1 MLFSSSDPSARLF
14 CPHACRDVLEE
25 YHSLWPGTVSAFSD
39 FPYDLTWDIKLTY
52 IHRIHPNLIIIVVCK
67 YYHPPQTLSRNKIS
81 LLQHVTARLTEGLG
95 TRISMKRTPL
105 LKCPYD
111 QIFGRPHFYIFVKS
125 MTFLLNFLKSKF
137 EVLTS
142 MESYLF
148 RRFLYKII
156 RPPLIKHVP
165 EVTSKLKTT
174 WLIILI

>member
-1 MLFSSSDPSARLF
+1 MVSLL
-14 CPHACRDVLEE
+14 LL
-25 YHSLWPGTVSAFSD
+25 HSLIMGKTVSSMG
-39 FPYDLTWDIKLTY
+39 LGT
-52 IHRIHPNLIIIVVCK
+52 
-67 YYHPPQTLSRNKIS
+67 
-81 LLQHVTARLTEGLG
+81 RLTEGLG

-142 MESYLF
+142 MESYF
-148 RRFLYKII
+148 FQRFLYKII

-165 EVTSKLKTT
+165 EVTLKTQS
-174 WLIILI
+174 

>member
-1 MLFSSSDPSARLF
+1 MYYEYRLL
-14 CPHACRDVLEE
+14 VSLLLL
-25 YHSLWPGTVSAFSD
+25 HSLIIGKTVSSMG
-39 FPYDLTWDIKLTY
+39 LGT
-52 IHRIHPNLIIIVVCK
+52 
-67 YYHPPQTLSRNKIS
+67 
-81 LLQHVTARLTEGLG
+81 RLTEGLG